1 MQYWSWVLAVIG
13 VTGIFFVGRKTIWG
27 WHILLI
33 NETLW
38 ITYAVITKQYGFI
51 FSALAYGVVYV
62 KSYLLWRREDE
73 KDPVSTPPQRRA
85 VRESII
91 KDIEALP
98 IEPGLTNALGM
109 KMMAIKAAKGE

>member
-1 MQYWSWVLAVIG
+1 MWSYVLAAIG

-27 WHILLI
+27 WLVLLV
-33 NETLW
+33 NECLW
-38 ITYAVITKQYGFI
+38 IVYAVTTKQYGFI
-51 FSALAYGVVYV
+51 FAAIAYGIVYI

-73 KDPVSTPPQRRA
+73 KDPVSTPSERRA

-98 IEPGLTNALGM
+98 VESGLTNAIGM
-109 KMMAIKAAKGE
+109 KMMAVKVAKGE

>member
-1 MQYWSWVLAVIG
+1 MWSWVLAVIG
-13 VTGIFFVGRKTIWG
+13 VTGIFFIGRKTIWG
-27 WHILLI
+27 WHILLL

-73 KDPVSTPPQRRA
+73 KDPVSTPLQRRA

-98 IEPGLTNALGM
+98 IETGLTNALGM
-109 KMMAIKAAKGE
+109 KMMAVKAAKGE

>member
-1 MQYWSWVLAVIG
+1 M
-13 VTGIFFVGRKTIWG
+13 
-27 WHILLI
+27 
-33 NETLW
+33 W
-38 ITYAVITKQYGFI
+38 ITHAVITKQYGFI

-109 KMMAIKAAKGE
+109 KMMAIKVAKGE